1 MIARAKIAE
10 MIAIGKP
17 WLLLQSSPTSMRM
30 KTLVGLSNNGT
41 VIMWLRTQFKL
52 ALDIVEPTPFLLM
65 LRPRS
70 SAQQWVAAEDYRI
83 EPTVPVFEFTDLYGN
98 LCQRL
103 VAQPG
108 EFTVATSAEV
118 MTADTLDT
126 GTGAPFVLV
135 QDLPDDVL
143 NFLLPS
149 RYCEAERFSQ
159 MTTEICADATPG
171 YDQVASIVA
180 WVASNIVYDYE
191 GGHLLVSATEVN
203 ERGSGVCRDYAHLA
217 IAMCRSVCI
226 PARMVVGY
234 LYELEPMDL
243 HAWFEAYVG
252 DRWYT
257 FDVMR
262 PLGTG
267 GYVATGYGR
276 DAADVA
282 VFTQFG
288 PPLIPRHLS
297 VEVTEIE
304 RDVIGGSI

>member
-1 MIARAKIAE
+1 
-10 MIAIGKP
+10 
-17 WLLLQSSPTSMRM
+17 
-30 KTLVGLSNNGT
+30 
-41 VIMWLRTQFKL
+41 MWLRTQFKL
-52 ALDIVEPTPFLLM
+52 ALDVIEPTPLLLM

-70 SAQQWVAAEDYRI
+70 GAQQWVAAEEYRL
-83 EPTVPVFEFTDLYGN
+83 EPNVPVFEFTDLYGN

-103 VAQPG
+103 VAEPG
-108 EFTVATSAEV
+108 VFRVETSAEV
-118 MTADTLDT
+118 MTADTLET
-126 GTGAPFVLV
+126 GAGAPFVLV
-135 QDLPDDVL
+135 QDLPDAAL

-159 MTTEICADATPG
+159 MTAEICADAIPG
-171 YDQVASIVA
+171 YDQVAVIVD
-180 WVASNIVYDYE
+180 WVRQNITYDYE
-191 GGHLLVSATEVN
+191 GGYLLVSATEVN
-203 ERGSGVCRDYAHLA
+203 ERGTGVCRDYAHLA
-217 IAMCRSVCI
+217 IAMCRSLCI

-234 LYELEPMDL
+234 LHEIEPMDL

-288 PPLIPRHLS
+288 APLIPEHLS
-297 VEVTEIE
+297 VQVTQIE
-304 RDVIGGSI
+304 RDA